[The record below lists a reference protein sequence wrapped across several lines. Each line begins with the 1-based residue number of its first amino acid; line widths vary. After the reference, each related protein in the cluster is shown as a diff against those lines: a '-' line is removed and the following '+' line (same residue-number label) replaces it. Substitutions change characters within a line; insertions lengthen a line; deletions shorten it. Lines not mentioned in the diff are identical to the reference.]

1 MTRVEQIVLSLV
13 RSALCG
19 EPCYYYPREDEWSEV
34 NTLAIKQ
41 GVGAISFDGIQ
52 ESYATNPESVASL
65 DSPANK
71 ALKYDWFGAGLSAEI
86 AYEKYC
92 DTVSNLA
99 VLYAKAGIM
108 MMLLKG
114 YGLSLNYPIPGHRP
128 VGDIDIYLYGLGE
141 RADEAVKLQ
150 AGVEVKQN
158 GDKHSTFQYEGVTV
172 ENHAS
177 FINAKVHPSLLRLE
191 MILESE
197 AANGI
202 PLRLKSSK
210 AGEFATI
217 YLPSHIANALFLP
230 FHCASHFVH
239 GEALLRQICDW
250 ACFVRKYGKGI
261 NWDFVWSEAE
271 AAGFEKFYCCL
282 NGIVEQYLGV
292 PGDVLPS
299 WPRYPELQEKV
310 LAEIFKQGPPKEL
323 SFFEKIHRYFASCWR
338 YKLVF
343 CESMISTFF
352 RQAKSYL
359 RLKDKT
365 AKSLWER

>member
-19 EPCYYYPREDEWSEV
+19 EPCPVCSKGEDWNEV
-34 NTLAIKQ
+34 YTLALKH

-52 ESYATNPESVASL
+52 ECYATNPDSVASL
-65 DSPANK
+65 ESTANK
-71 ALKYDWFGAGLSAEI
+71 ALKYDWFGIGISTEI
-86 AYEKYC
+86 ANEDYRN
-92 DTVSNLA
+92 TIASLA
-99 VLYAKAGIM
+99 DIYAKAGIK

-114 YGLSLNYPIPGHRP
+114 YGLSLDYPIPGHRP
-128 VGDIDIYLYGLGE
+128 VGDIDVYLYGLGKQ
-141 RADEAVKLQ
+141 ADEAVKLQ
-150 AGVEVKQN
+150 AGVAVKQN
-158 GDKHSTFQYEGVTV
+158 GDKHSTFKYEGITV

-202 PLRLKSSK
+202 PLKLKTEGGD
-210 AGEFATI
+210 AATV

-250 ACFVRKYGKGI
+250 ACFVRKYGKEI
-261 NWDFVWSEAE
+261 NWDFVWTEVE
-271 AAGFEKFYCCL
+271 AAGYGKFYCCL

-292 PGDVLPS
+292 PRDVLPS
-299 WPRYPELQEKV
+299 WPRYSKLQEIV
-310 LAEIFKQGPPKEL
+310 LAEIFKQGPPKKL
-323 SFFEKIHRYFASCWR
+323 SFFGKILRYFASCWR

-343 CESMISTFF
+343 RESMISTFF
-352 RQAKSYL
+352 RQARSYF
-359 RLKDKT
+359 RLKNES